1 MRYIAAFRRCGLRRS
16 EPQEGYMQDTGA
28 QAPAAALDEDDTR
41 LEHLGYRPQLNRV
54 LGLFA
59 NFSVAFTY
67 LSPMVGIF
75 SLFVLGLGTGGPAY
89 VWLTWIPVAGMLLV
103 ALVFGELAS
112 HYPVAGA
119 LYQYSK
125 YTVGRKFGW
134 FVGWFYGIALLVTVA
149 SVDTGVV
156 SYVTA
161 LAHLWLG
168 WNLDPANHNV
178 ILVVTLVLLALQTLL
193 NAIGA
198 RVMARVAQ
206 VGVYVEILG
215 TFGIAVVL
223 GIHGFHH
230 GPGYLTST
238 LNVQH
243 ASANPF
249 GLDFGGSWIG
259 AALIAVLAPVY
270 IFYGFESAGDIS
282 EETKNAGR
290 QVPRAMRLALIWGG
304 ISSFVLVAAL
314 LLAMPTGAAAANLTV
329 QNGGIPYILSQLPHG
344 LQDVLLGLIIFAF
357 FSCGSAV
364 QGAGSRLAFS
374 YARDG
379 ALPGSK
385 WISAVSERFKTPANA
400 LFGGALITVLFIG
413 LAFASPTHDVKI
425 WFITYPANT
434 NVLVSLVSFG
444 VSGIYLSFLLTVI
457 GSMIAR
463 ARGWIP
469 AGKFRLGRW
478 AWPVSI
484 VAGLYLALMLV
495 NVVLPSGLGSGR
507 AYFNLDWITLL
518 VMAVVT
524 VAGVIVFFAAHRGRE
539 IGAHMIDADAPGHR
553 PPPAPGAAPEQAGMP
568 AAAGAL
574 KDSGGTG
581 DAGTLAEAGTPAD
594 AQGAGTRG
602 QEPS

>member
-1 MRYIAAFRRCGLRRS
+1 
-16 EPQEGYMQDTGA
+16 MQDTGA
-28 QAPAAALDEDDTR
+28 QASAEALDADDAR
-41 LEHLGYRPQLNRV
+41 LVHLGYRPQLNRV

-89 VWLTWIPVAGMLLV
+89 IWLTWIPVAGMLLV

-125 YTVGRKFGW
+125 YTVGRRFGW

-161 LAHLWLG
+161 LAKLSLG
-168 WNLDPANHNV
+168 WSLDPTNHLV
-178 ILVVTLVLLALQTLL
+178 ILVVTLVLLALQTSL
-193 NAIGA
+193 NIIGA
-198 RVMARVAQ
+198 KVMGRVAQ
-206 VGVYVEILG
+206 FGVYVEILG
-215 TFGIAVVL
+215 TFGVAVVL

-230 GPGYLTST
+230 GLGFLTST

-243 ASANPF
+243 ASANPL
-249 GLDFGGSWIG
+249 GLNFGGSWIG
-259 AALIAVLAPVY
+259 AALIAVLAPIY

-282 EETKNAGR
+282 EETKNASR
-290 QVPRAMRLALIWGG
+290 QVPRAMRLSLLGGG
-304 ISSFVLVAAL
+304 IASFVLIAAL

-329 QNGGIPYILSQLPHG
+329 QNGGVPYIFSQLPHG
-344 LQDVLLGLIIFAF
+344 LQDVLLILIIFAF
-357 FSCGSAV
+357 VSCGSAV

-385 WISAVSERFKTPANA
+385 WISEVSTRFKTPANA
-400 LFGGALITVLFIG
+400 LFGGALVTVVFIG
-413 LAFASPTHDVKI
+413 LEFASPTHDVKI

-463 ARGWIP
+463 ARGWVP
-469 AGKFRLGRW
+469 AGPFKLGRW
-478 AWPVSI
+478 AWPVS
-484 VAGLYLALMLV
+484 VVGALYLALMLV
-495 NVVLPSGLGSGR
+495 NVVLPSGLTSGR

-524 VAGVIVFFAAHRGRE
+524 VAGIVVYFAAHGGRE
-539 IGAHMIDADAPGHR
+539 IGAHMVDTDAPGYL
-553 PPPAPGAAPEQAGMP
+553 PPPAAAEE
-568 AAAGAL
+568 AGAEG
-574 KDSGGTG
+574 S
-581 DAGTLAEAGTPAD
+581 APAEAL
-594 AQGAGTRG
+594 
-602 QEPS
+602 